1 MKTTILGGVLF
12 LVPFA
17 IVAMVLGKAYQ
28 ISMVVAE
35 PIDDVIPIANFAG
48 VALVNI
54 IALVLILVVCYVA
67 GQLAKRGIKGRR
79 TETLEGFLID
89 TIPGYVVFKGVIG
102 SAAETEGGPEQLR
115 PVLVAFDDHDM
126 IAFEMESDD
135 TKCVL
140 FLPGAPSAWSGS
152 TIIVDKSRVT
162 YLSIP
167 TYQAMKLLRGMGRGT
182 LASGVLAADQSPG
195 P

>member
-17 IVAMVLGKAYQ
+17 MIVIVLGKAYQ

-35 PIDDVIPIANFAG
+35 PIGDVIPIASLAG

-54 IALVLILVVCYVA
+54 IALVLILVVCYTA
-67 GQLAKRGIKGRR
+67 GQLAKRGVKSRHR
-79 TETLEGFLID
+79 ETLEGFLID
-89 TIPGYVVFKGVIG
+89 MIPGYVVFKGVVG
-102 SAAETEGGPEQLR
+102 SVAETGEGSEHLR
-115 PVLVAFDDHDM
+115 PVLVAFDDYDM
-126 IAFEMESDD
+126 IAFEIEAND

-152 TIIVDKSRVT
+152 TVIVDKNRVS
-162 YLSIP
+162 YLSLP
-167 TYQAMKLLRGMGRGT
+167 TYQAMKLLRSMGRGT
-182 LASGVLAADQSPG
+182 LASGALTPQHGTGS
-195 P
+195 